1 MTHVLLRLA
10 LLCAAWAGCIPL
22 QAAADANPDNDPRV
36 ALLAARQHLADHDY
50 AALDALLAP
59 LLAAPEPPLEAL
71 FLSGMAASE
80 QGDYPTAIRR
90 FRAMLTRDPG
100 LLRPRLELARALQ
113 LSGDRQAAI
122 YNYEQVLS
130 APLPDQVRRNIYA
143 QLDDIRLRI
152 PSVRLTTELV
162 SDSNPQQVTSSQV
175 VFIGGRPFTLNNPNQ
190 GKLQWG
196 MAVTAGITYP
206 LPSDPSW
213 FAQFY
218 GQAYEYPG
226 RELDSLYA
234 QSTLGKRFEFGPGEL
249 TLSAG
254 AQVSTYQDRR
264 QYSGWVTRATGLWRM
279 TPNLAWQG
287 DASVNSYR
295 YPDLPFLDAELSTL
309 GLTAVV
315 IPNPAQRW
323 ELGAF
328 VAYNGAA
335 EDAYSYLQP
344 GLNLFASQEWRAGW
358 ITGLRLLASKAR
370 YEAADPF
377 FGEVRK
383 DTEGRV
389 ELSVANRTLRWAGFT
404 PLLTVGYVERNS
416 TLEINRYDRLY
427 GRVGLTTVF

>member
-1 MTHVLLRLA
+1 MQFVKYFFLLVCCALPFSALATSADPMLIEANKQLAAKDYPALNA
-10 LLCAAWAGCIPL
+10 LL
-22 QAAADANPDNDPRV
+22 D
-36 ALLAARQHLADHDY
+36 
-50 AALDALLAP
+50 P
-59 LLAAPEPPLEAL
+59 LLATPEPPLEAL

-80 QGDYPTAIRR
+80 QGDYATAISR

-100 LLRPRLELARALQ
+100 LLRSRLELARALQ

-152 PSVRLTTELV
+152 PSFRLTTELV

-175 VFIGGRPFTLNNPNQ
+175 VFIGGRPYTLNNPNQ

-218 GQAYEYPG
+218 GQTYEYPG

-234 QSTLGKRFEFGPGEL
+234 QSILGKRFEFGPSEL

-254 AQVSTYQDRR
+254 GQVSTYQDRR
-264 QYSGWVTRATGLWRM
+264 QYTGWVARATGLRRM

-287 DASVNSYR
+287 DMSVNTYR
-295 YPDLPFLDAELSTL
+295 YPDYPYLDGELSTL
-309 GLTAVV
+309 GLTAVL
-315 IPNPAQRW
+315 IPNPTQRW

-328 VAYNGAA
+328 VAHNGAA

-344 GLNLFASQEWRAGW
+344 GVNLFASQEWMEGW

-370 YEAADPF
+370 YGATDPF

-389 ELSVANRTLRWAGFT
+389 ELIVANRKLRWAGFS
-404 PLLTVGYVERNS
+404 PLLTVGYVERDS